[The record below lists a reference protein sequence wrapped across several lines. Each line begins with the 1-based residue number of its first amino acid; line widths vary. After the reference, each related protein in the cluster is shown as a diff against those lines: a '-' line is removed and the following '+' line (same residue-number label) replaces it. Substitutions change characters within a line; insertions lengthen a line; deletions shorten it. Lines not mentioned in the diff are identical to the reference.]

1 MLVIYRRHNLKKCR
15 LRSRS
20 EYRCK
25 CPIWVTGTRA
35 NGERVREALKLRDW
49 NRAQELVRKWD
60 VEGTRPVQPH
70 RVSLDEWRDAFLQD
84 CAARHL
90 TEATIKL
97 YRLLFKQLG
106 AFAAARGI
114 RFINE
119 FDLAVL
125 SDFRAGWVNGPL
137 SAQKKLERLR
147 GIFKFAVS
155 RKWVAENFA
164 LALTS
169 PKVKQKPTLPFTT
182 DEVTAILKAA
192 EGKGRERIRAFILT
206 MRFSGLRIS
215 DVTSLKTESLQGN
228 RLFLYQA
235 KTGEPVSVL
244 LPEFVAGA
252 LRSVPLSNSQYFFW
266 SGQSKLTTKVGFW
279 RNRISKVFKR
289 AKITNGHTH
298 RFRDTFAVSL
308 LEAGVSLEDVSAL
321 LGHQNLRVTQKHYAP
336 WVRTRQDALD
346 RAVQAALAGIVPQ
359 NAPPLLQTHASRSRR
374 HRKRTS
380 RARGLS
386 ESQSSRPLRATDCV
400 TRAVGSE
407 SEAV

>member
-1 MLVIYRRHNLKKCR
+1 MLVIYRRHNPKKCR

-49 NRAQELVRKWD
+49 NRAQELVRQWD
-60 VEGTRPVQPH
+60 VEGTRPSEPH

-84 CAARHL
+84 AAARHL

-106 AFAAARGI
+106 AFADRRRI
-114 RFINE
+114 HFINE

-125 SDFRAGWVNGPL
+125 TDFRASWTNGPL

-147 GIFKFAVS
+147 GILKFAVS
-155 RKWVAENFA
+155 RKWITENFA

-182 DEVTAILKAA
+182 DEMAAILKAA
-192 EGKGRERIRAFILT
+192 EGKGRERILAFILT

-215 DVTSLKTESLQGN
+215 DVTALKTESLQGN
-228 RLFLYQA
+228 RVFLYQA

-244 LPEFVAGA
+244 LPEFVAEA
-252 LRSVPLSNSQYFFW
+252 LRSMPLSNPQYFFW
-266 SGQSKLTTKVGFW
+266 SGQSKLNTKIGFW
-279 RNRISKVFKR
+279 RNRISGVFKR
-289 AKITNGHTH
+289 AKIANGHTH

-308 LEAGVSLEDVSAL
+308 LEAGISLEDVSTL
-321 LGHQNLRVTQKHYAP
+321 LGHQNLRVTQKHYSP

-359 NAPPLLQTHASRSRR
+359 NAAPSPQKQPSRARR
-374 HRKRTS
+374 DRKRTS

-386 ESQSSRPLRATDCV
+386 ETRSSHPFRATDSVARAAV
-400 TRAVGSE
+400 TE